1 MDQATAARHRLEA
14 VEVRTRSLC
23 RVATPRCRP
32 GSGGTDRRQP
42 TWPLATRKQPRAH
55 HRAANDLSQ
64 ITRPSFHR
72 RTAACLIRRTAGY
85 GPVCPVVW
93 EGRSRKTSPYPD
105 AAATPATTRVRCR
118 MVMRI
123 RGRSLAQWS
132 KPRLALSRLLPATA
146 TRPRAGVA
154 RPLLHLA
161 PEPQPQRAGA
171 RNLLGLGRNDYHAR
185 KRRYGRVPRRRLPG
199 QGPRAAR
206 EYAV

>member
-105 AAATPATTRVRCR
+105 LKTLAFSPKCNLRVC
-118 MVMRI
+118 V
-123 RGRSLAQWS
+123 GGWQC
-132 KPRLALSRLLPATA
+132 ALLKVS
-146 TRPRAGVA
+146 
-154 RPLLHLA
+154 
-161 PEPQPQRAGA
+161 EPFP
-171 RNLLGLGRNDYHAR
+171 
-185 KRRYGRVPRRRLPG
+185 
-199 QGPRAAR
+199 
-206 EYAV
+206 

>member
-105 AAATPATTRVRCR
+105 APSIAQCIRCL
-118 MVMRI
+118 
-123 RGRSLAQWS
+123 SLGVV
-132 KPRLALSRLLPATA
+132 
-146 TRPRAGVA
+146 AGV
-154 RPLLHLA
+154 PDII
-161 PEPQPQRAGA
+161 AGA
-171 RNLLGLGRNDYHAR
+171 EHDLA
-185 KRRYGRVPRRRLPG
+185 
-199 QGPRAAR
+199 
-206 EYAV
+206 

>member
-93 EGRSRKTSPYPD
+93 EGRSRKISPYPD
-105 AAATPATTRVRCR
+105 CAT
-118 MVMRI
+118 
-123 RGRSLAQWS
+123 G
-132 KPRLALSRLLPATA
+132 
-146 TRPRAGVA
+146 G
-154 RPLLHLA
+154 
-161 PEPQPQRAGA
+161 
-171 RNLLGLGRNDYHAR
+171 
-185 KRRYGRVPRRRLPG
+185 RRLSVIGRFPDRG
-199 QGPRAAR
+199 TVALAR
-206 EYAV
+206 RHVGAVAFVSFTLRLSKNAIRYLYIAPCC

>member
-105 AAATPATTRVRCR
+105 GARQRFNVGRFWHDLRPSSTGRQLQNRGLLAFFQERQKNDLAIRKFQRVV
-118 MVMRI
+118 MV
-123 RGRSLAQWS
+123 
-132 KPRLALSRLLPATA
+132 RLLVLIDLAKNRGLVVDHALTP
-146 TRPRAGVA
+146 RPHAY
-154 RPLLHLA
+154 
-161 PEPQPQRAGA
+161 QP
-171 RNLLGLGRNDYHAR
+171 NLLRKGLLRPWHHANCH
-185 KRRYGRVPRRRLPG
+185 
-199 QGPRAAR
+199 A
-206 EYAV
+206 

>member
-72 RTAACLIRRTAGY
+72 RTAACLIRRTAAY
-85 GPVCPVVW
+85 GPVCPLVSQ
-93 EGRSRKTSPYPD
+93 GRSRKISPYPD
-105 AAATPATTRVRCR
+105 CLDQAGFKRAIEV
-118 MVMRI
+118 
-123 RGRSLAQWS
+123 AQAQ
-132 KPRLALSRLLPATA
+132 ALDFLDITVLRHEHSGDP
-146 TRPRAGVA
+146 
-154 RPLLHLA
+154 
-161 PEPQPQRAGA
+161 
-171 RNLLGLGRNDYHAR
+171 
-185 KRRYGRVPRRRLPG
+185 
-199 QGPRAAR
+199 
-206 EYAV
+206 